1 MLGGEARAPIRGLNF
16 VEVVGRTSSAVEARI
31 KRLTAILDDGTN
43 RALDWTVVRDP
54 AMIAQLW
61 ALREKAVGLLGRL
74 GGGKQGTAFVED
86 TAVPPEHL
94 ADYVAEFRAL
104 LDRYKL
110 SYGMF
115 GHADVGCLHV
125 RPALDMRDPA
135 DAALIRPISDEVARL
150 TRKYGGLLWGEHGR
164 GFRGQYSPFFFGA
177 ELYGELC
184 RIKAAFDPQNI
195 FNPGKLAVP
204 HPRHKIDRID
214 AVPMR
219 GSFDGAIEPR
229 HARDYD
235 RAIACNGNGAC
246 HSWDASDPMCP
257 WLQGDWGSDQS
268 PKGRAALLREWAR
281 LTSSLYPQNGILYAL
296 EDQLK
301 ASLSTCLSCKACAS
315 QCPVKVD
322 IPTMKARFVQHYHR
336 RQPRPLLDYV
346 VARMETVLPLAA
358 RAPRLANAILQNR
371 LASRIAARV
380 FKLVDLPRLCTRPR
394 GKAGSVATNSAR
406 VMWRDCPMRNEAGR

>member
-1 MLGGEARAPIRGLNF
+1 MNRGLTGYNLKHVLGEDSLFRLSYLLAGSEGTLALTKSITVRVVPRPAHRALVAVRYADFSAALVDVQRLLGAEPAAIEILDDKVLGLAQQDIIWSSIEGVLGGEARAPIRGLNF

-164 GFRGQYSPFFFGA
+164 GFRRCSLLLRRRA
-177 ELYGELC
+177 LW
-184 RIKAAFDPQNI
+184 R
-195 FNPGKLAVP
+195 AVP
-204 HPRHKIDRID
+204 DQGGLRSAEYLQSRQARGAAPPSQDR
-214 AVPMR
+214 P
-219 GSFDGAIEPR
+219 
-229 HARDYD
+229 H
-235 RAIACNGNGAC
+235 
-246 HSWDASDPMCP
+246 
-257 WLQGDWGSDQS
+257 
-268 PKGRAALLREWAR
+268 
-281 LTSSLYPQNGILYAL
+281 
-296 EDQLK
+296 
-301 ASLSTCLSCKACAS
+301 
-315 QCPVKVD
+315 
-322 IPTMKARFVQHYHR
+322 
-336 RQPRPLLDYV
+336 
-346 VARMETVLPLAA
+346 
-358 RAPRLANAILQNR
+358 
-371 LASRIAARV
+371 
-380 FKLVDLPRLCTRPR
+380 
-394 GKAGSVATNSAR
+394 
-406 VMWRDCPMRNEAGR
+406 